1 MFLLEDTLSPGYGGV
16 GGWRV
21 RRLPTLLCQA
31 PVMGLGRADL
41 ASLFTTVPSC
51 TGTHIHII
59 GAPKAGVNGDI
70 AVFLV
75 FVIKQETPAI

>member
-1 MFLLEDTLSPGYGGV
+1 
-16 GGWRV
+16 
-21 RRLPTLLCQA
+21 
-31 PVMGLGRADL
+31 MGLGRADL

-51 TGTHIHII
+51 TGTHIHIT